1 MVNSMTLKRL
11 AFRYLPNNM
20 LRIARSLHYRSSIK
34 HYDIDAEP
42 DLYACQSI
50 LKPGDTVIDVG
61 ANIGVYTRFCA
72 EFVGPSGRVISLEPV
87 PETYSYLVGNVRA
100 LKLKNV
106 ECLNVAASDH
116 DNDADRMTIPQYST
130 GGANLYEA
138 KLSPDGN
145 VPVKVARLDTLFADL
160 TPAFIKCDVE
170 GHEIAC
176 INGAL
181 NLIRR
186 CQPKWMVEISTNE
199 TFELFRS
206 LNYVAFSHEEK
217 RFCPYD
223 SARPATNYFFFPA
236 LSSEPGSTAP
246 MEGGFGRATP

>member
-1 MVNSMTLKRL
+1 MTLKQL
-11 AFRYLPNNM
+11 ALRYLPNNM
-20 LRIARSLHYRSSIK
+20 LRIVRSFHYRSSIK
-34 HYDIDAEP
+34 RYDIDDEP
-42 DLYACQSI
+42 DLRACRSI
-50 LKPGDTVIDVG
+50 LEPGDTVLDVG

-87 PETYSYLVGNVRA
+87 PETYSYLVGDVRA

-106 ECLNVAASDH
+106 ECLNIAASDH
-116 DNDADRMTIPQYST
+116 DSDSGRMTIPQYST

-145 VPVKVARLDTLFADL
+145 VPVKVAKLDTLCAGL
-160 TPAFIKCDVE
+160 APAFIKCDVE
-170 GHEIAC
+170 GHEVEC

-186 CQPKWMVEISTNE
+186 CQPTWMVEVSTQE

-206 LNYVAFSHEEK
+206 LNYAAFFYEEWEF
-217 RFCPYD
+217 RPYD

-236 LSSEPGSTAP
+236 PWFGPGSTAP
-246 MEGGFGRATP
+246 MEGGFGRAIP